1 MTAIGP
7 LAAPA
12 DGLTQAEAQR
22 ASRHL
27 SLPGFGIDAQLR
39 LKTARVLVIGAGG
52 LGSPVLLYLAAAGV
66 GTIGIVD
73 DDTVDVTN
81 LQRQVIHTTA
91 DIGRPKA
98 TSAAEKITN
107 LNPHVTVET
116 FIERLSPDNA
126 AGLVDGWDVVI
137 DGTDNFATRYVAS
150 DACTLAGVPC
160 VWGSILRFNGQV
172 SVFWTGHGP
181 TYRDLHPE
189 PAPPG
194 EVPSC
199 AEGGVLGVL
208 PGTIGSVM
216 ATEAIKLLTGIGQ
229 PLLGR
234 VLLFDAL
241 TMSWR
246 ELTLAPDPE
255 AGEVTSIGEPT
266 AEASCQAPPPTA
278 SGTGESITASELAQQ
293 LQDGG
298 EASLVVIDVR
308 EPWEREIAAIP
319 QAVAV
324 PLAEIDAHGWDA
336 LPQLEGKE
344 TCVLS
349 CKSGVRSRQA
359 IEFLSARAGGGE
371 TLPRL
376 VNLTGGIDAWAETV
390 DGQMARY

>member
-1 MTAIGP
+1 MTGIGP

-12 DGLTQAEAQR
+12 DGLTQAEAHR
-22 ASRHL
+22 AGRHL

-39 LKTARVLVIGAGG
+39 LKSARVLVIGAGG

-73 DDTVDVTN
+73 DDTVEVTN

-91 DIGRPKA
+91 DIGRAKA

-126 AGLVDGWDVVI
+126 ADLVDGWDVVI

-172 SVFWTGHGP
+172 SVFWAGHGP

-189 PAPPG
+189 PPPPG

-246 ELTLAPDPE
+246 ELALAPDPD
-255 AGEVTSIGEPT
+255 AGEVTSIGEPA
-266 AEASCQAPPPTA
+266 AEASCQALPSTA
-278 SGTGESITASELAQQ
+278 SGTGESMTPRELSAR
-293 LQDGG
+293 LDDGTTV
-298 EASLVVIDVR
+298 AVDVR
-308 EPWEREIAAIP
+308 EPWERAIAAIP
-319 QAVAV
+319 QSVAV
-324 PLAEIDAHGWDA
+324 PLGEIEQRGWDA
-336 LPQLEGKE
+336 LPP
-344 TCVLS
+344 TAAAATYVFC
-349 CKSGVRSRQA
+349 CKSGVRSQQA
-359 IEFLSARAGGGE
+359 IDILRTRAGDQQPDPE
-371 TLPRL
+371 L
-376 VNLTGGIDAWAETV
+376 VNLGGGIDAWAETV